1 MKETANSIQR
11 TCLTHLPSIK
21 SWFIPVL
28 LRTLCIMWQCT
39 TVQWSGLHFV
49 TLGGR
54 GDRVRGGVT
63 GQLFSEVTLERRVLI
78 PASTRTAYLF
88 FCRFF
93 SRVIKDS
100 GLRFVVCFWKSL
112 GLVYHHGCS
121 LTSAR
126 HCCELLIFWVD
137 VIESQ
142 LFGWCDG
149 ISAGIG
155 QWWGENIKY
164 KKTLQN
170 SV

>member
-11 TCLTHLPSIK
+11 TSSTHLPSIK

-49 TLGGR
+49 TLGGW
-54 GDRVRGGVT
+54 GDGVRGGVT

-88 FCRFF
+88 F

-100 GLRFVVCFWKSL
+100 GMRFVVFFFFLNHLDLST
-112 GLVYHHGCS
+112 V
-121 LTSAR
+121 T
-126 HCCELLIFWVD
+126 D
-137 VIESQ
+137 VPSQ
-142 LFGWCDG
+142 QCATAVSFSSFGWMWSSHSWLDG
-149 ISAGIG
+149 GMVFLEELVSDGVK
-155 QWWGENIKY
+155 IKNN
-164 KKTLQN
+164 KKKNNYRT
-170 SV
+170 V